1 MTPGHYFLNLIFVK
15 NVDSRWFVL
24 ILLMGGVFSL
34 ATLHAT
40 EQVRLPPGV
49 DKDKFHLFLFVGQSN
64 MAGRAKLEPQDMG
77 VVEGVW
83 LFNDKGQ
90 WEAAE
95 PPLNRYSK
103 LRKMIPSRL
112 NPALGFV
119 KAYRK
124 KFPGVQVGVV
134 CSAQGGSSIEE
145 WEKERDQ
152 PPLLYAE
159 AVRATKLAISG
170 GGELKGICWHQGE
183 SNRER
188 VSLYPQQL
196 ETLVENFRRDF
207 GRPKLPFVFS
217 QIGQWNPEYAEFN
230 KMIVQQPAAIAQ
242 SACVETDGLKGFDQ
256 AHFDSPSQRILGERF
271 AEKIFGIKN

>member
-1 MTPGHYFLNLIFVK
+1 MTPGGNFLNLIPVK
-15 NVDSRWFVL
+15 NVYSRWFAL
-24 ILLMGGVFSL
+24 SLLFGGVFSF
-34 ATLHAT
+34 ATLHAADP
-40 EQVRLPPGV
+40 VKLPPGV
-49 DKDKFHLFLFVGQSN
+49 DKGKFHLFLFVGQSN
-64 MAGRAKLEPQDMG
+64 MAGRAELEQQDKG

-145 WEKERDQ
+145 WEKGRDQ
-152 PPLLYAE
+152 PPMLYAE
-159 AVRATKLAISG
+159 AVRVTTLALTG

-188 VSLYPQQL
+188 VSLYPEQL
-196 ETLVENFRRDF
+196 KALVGNFRQDF
-207 GRPKLPFVFS
+207 GYAKLPFVFS

-230 KMIVQQPAAIAQ
+230 KMIVEQPAVIAQ
-242 SACVETDGLKGFDQ
+242 SACVGTDGLKNFDE
-256 AHFDSPSQRILGERF
+256 AHFDSSSQRILGQRF
-271 AEKIFGIKN
+271 AEKMFEMVR

>member
-1 MTPGHYFLNLIFVK
+1 MTPGGNFLNLIFVK

-24 ILLMGGVFSL
+24 ILLIGGIFPL

-40 EQVRLPPGV
+40 DKVKLPPGV
-49 DKDKFHLFLFVGQSN
+49 DGEKFHLFLFVGQSN
-64 MAGRAKLEPQDMG
+64 MAGRAELEPQDMG

-145 WEKERDQ
+145 WEKGRDQ
-152 PPLLYAE
+152 PPMLYAE
-159 AVRATKLAISG
+159 ALQATKLALSG
-170 GGELKGICWHQGE
+170 GGKLKGICWHQGE

-188 VSLYPQQL
+188 VSLYPQ
-196 ETLVENFRRDF
+196 
-207 GRPKLPFVFS
+207 
-217 QIGQWNPEYAEFN
+217 
-230 KMIVQQPAAIAQ
+230 
-242 SACVETDGLKGFDQ
+242 
-256 AHFDSPSQRILGERF
+256 
-271 AEKIFGIKN
+271 